1 MKKVFKNS
9 LFVLSLFA
17 LLAPSITSCS
27 SSSEYYTYVYV
38 LNAEDYIDDS
48 LITSFEDEVFERDN
62 KKVKIVYET
71 YDTNE
76 TMYNT
81 LKTGKQTYDVICCSD
96 YMIQRLAREGLVDS
110 FQQAFDDGLLDNY
123 RNNVSPYLATY
134 DGEDS
139 GKLNQIEVKTLD
151 GTDKLSNYAI
161 GYMWGTLGI
170 LYNPELI
177 YSRNYNVFS
186 SDERTKDLSEEDSIS
201 YIIEN
206 FNSLDGWSAL
216 WDPLYKG
223 TQSIKDSMRDTYAVG
238 IMELYKDYFLPTSG
252 KYLSNYNDRNDK
264 FNSCDNDTI
273 KGVQDE
279 LIRLKGNIFGF
290 EVDSGK
296 DDIVTKKIGVNIAWS
311 GDAVNSIGR
320 GYYADDDWEE
330 VRDESDMVNLY
341 YTIPKLGA
349 NVWFDAWCAPKQDEG
364 YYESDEYRYAM
375 EFLDYLNDPTNACA
389 NMSYNGYTSFIGS
402 NSEDDL
408 SVLAYTLYCYDLREE
423 GDEPLDDYDTYDL
436 SYYFN
441 FVDENGQP
449 LTELTITAYDPLAD
463 TEEEGLE
470 ADGREFTFTDE
481 DGDGRLDIILATDLT
496 SYEGRSLVA
505 QYPKTQD
512 INNLYV
518 MRDFKDK
525 NDAIVSM
532 WENVKVN
539 PLPAW
544 VVATLLV
551 FLIGGLS
558 YLGSY
563 PLIRKYKLKK
573 RKELRKAN

>member
-1 MKKVFKNS
+1 
-9 LFVLSLFA
+9 
-17 LLAPSITSCS
+17 
-27 SSSEYYTYVYV
+27 
-38 LNAEDYIDDS
+38 
-48 LITSFEDEVFERDN
+48 
-62 KKVKIVYET
+62 
-71 YDTNE
+71 
-76 TMYNT
+76 
-81 LKTGKQTYDVICCSD
+81 
-96 YMIQRLAREGLVDS
+96 
-110 FQQAFDDGLLDNY
+110 
-123 RNNVSPYLATY
+123 
-134 DGEDS
+134 
-139 GKLNQIEVKTLD
+139 
-151 GTDKLSNYAI
+151 
-161 GYMWGTLGI
+161 
-170 LYNPELI
+170 
-177 YSRNYNVFS
+177 
-186 SDERTKDLSEEDSIS
+186 
-201 YIIEN
+201 
-206 FNSLDGWSAL
+206 
-216 WDPLYKG
+216 
-223 TQSIKDSMRDTYAVG
+223 
-238 IMELYKDYFLPTSG
+238 
-252 KYLSNYNDRNDK
+252 
-264 FNSCDNDTI
+264 
-273 KGVQDE
+273 
-279 LIRLKGNIFGF
+279 
-290 EVDSGK
+290 
-296 DDIVTKKIGVNIAWS
+296 
-311 GDAVNSIGR
+311 
-320 GYYADDDWEE
+320 
-330 VRDESDMVNLY
+330 
-341 YTIPKLGA
+341 
-349 NVWFDAWCAPKQDEG
+349 
-364 YYESDEYRYAM
+364 M

-544 VVATLLV
+544 VVVTLLV
-551 FLIGGLS
+551 FLLGGLS

-563 PLIRKYKLKK
+563 RLIRKYKLKK